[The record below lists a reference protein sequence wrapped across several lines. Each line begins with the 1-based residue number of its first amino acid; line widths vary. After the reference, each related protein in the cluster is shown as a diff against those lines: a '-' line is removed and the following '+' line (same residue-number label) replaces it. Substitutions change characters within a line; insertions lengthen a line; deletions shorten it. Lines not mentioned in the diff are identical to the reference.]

1 MNEEKDRDKI
11 GELLK
16 QELLEEAEV
25 IRAEVNRREDLKAV
39 TAPDEIQERLMKQIQ
54 KMEEERQV
62 QERLSE
68 EDKESM
74 RLGREVQF
82 QKNLELLDVEEK
94 QVSTRKKR
102 PWKVFLLI
110 AAAATLILAMGLTS
124 FGGPPFILNMM
135 DDALGER
142 EVTKM
147 DSEREGE
154 NAHTD
159 EISEEEKFYQEVK
172 DTFGIN
178 IVRMLYLP
186 AHTKFFVGDVD
197 EKSSQGC
204 ILYSCG
210 EKMIEY
216 QIVINYQTRSYGY
229 DIEDELISEKELSV
243 SGVPIIVKEYKLPDG
258 THQYV
263 AQFEYGENA
272 YILNSTI
279 SQEEFEKILNNLKF
293 F

>member
-82 QKNLELLDVEEK
+82 QKNLEFLDVEEK
-94 QVSTRKKR
+94 LVSTRKKR

-142 EVTKM
+142 KVTKM

-159 EISEEEKFYQEVK
+159 EISEEALFYQNVK
-172 DTFGIN
+172 DTFGVN
-178 IVRMLYLP
+178 LVRMLYLP
-186 AHTKFFVGDVD
+186 AHAKFFIGDMDKESGLISVFYQCEND
-197 EKSSQGC
+197 
-204 ILYSCG
+204 
-210 EKMIEY
+210 MMEY
-216 QIVINYQTRSYGY
+216 QIVVNCQLRSLGY
-229 DIEDELISEKELSV
+229 DVEDELVNEDKLNI
-243 SGVPIIVKEYKLPDG
+243 SGVPVTIKEFKLPDG
-258 THQYV
+258 THQFV
-263 AQFEYGENA
+263 AQFEYEENA
-272 YILNSTI
+272 YILNSTV

>member
-94 QVSTRKKR
+94 PVSTRKKR

-142 EVTKM
+142 EMTRM

-154 NAHTD
+154 NANAG

-186 AHTKFFVGDVD
+186 THTKFIMGDMD
-197 EKSSQGC
+197 EVSSQASIFYQC
-204 ILYSCG
+204 
-210 EKMIEY
+210 EEMMIEY
-216 QIVINYQTRSYGY
+216 QVVVNYQTRSYGY
-229 DIEDELISEKELSV
+229 DIEDELISEKELFV

-258 THQYV
+258 THQFV
-263 AQFEYGENA
+263 ARFEYGENA